1 MSLDECITNLDKCIT
16 NFATAWRALLALL
29 VIGVSTAA
37 LAYFNPEKKIRENV
51 GDKYLSIGMTFGYKP
66 DDLYTM
72 LDGFSEQNRKD
83 TRVYLIADLFYPLFY
98 GFAGAIVLAYLQRAY
113 QPASPVR
120 FHYLWVLPLC
130 AMVFDWGE
138 NLSMLWIQSHYRKG
152 ALALG
157 EISSGLRWMTDFSR
171 TMTMLKLLFIYASLL
186 MSIFSILFLLQAG
199 WNWLS
204 RLLQSQEAS

>member
-1 MSLDECITNLDKCIT
+1 MSLDDCFTNI
-16 NFATAWRALLALL
+16 ATWRFALLALL
-29 VIGVSTAA
+29 VIGVSTAV
-37 LAYFNPEKKIRENV
+37 LGYFNPEKKIRENV
-51 GDKYLSIGMTFGYKP
+51 GDKYLSTNMTFGYKP

-83 TRVYLIADLFYPLFY
+83 TRVFLIADLFYPLFY
-98 GFAGAIVLAYLQRAY
+98 GFSFAIILAYLQRAY

-157 EISSGLRWMTDFSR
+157 EISSSLRWMTDFSR
-171 TMTMLKLLFIYASLL
+171 TMTMLKLLFIYASLF

-199 WNWLS
+199 WNGLW
-204 RLLQSQEAS
+204 RLLQPQKAS